1 MVPVFDIMPMIISLL
16 TDNSLMDKTIFVEGY
31 NIFNGD
37 IDENNPSNSKYGEV
51 LTGDAWFPA
60 QN

>member
-16 TDNSLMDKTIFVEGY
+16 TDNSLMDKTNFAEGY

-37 IDENNPSNSKYGEV
+37 IDENNP
-51 LTGDAWFPA
+51 
-60 QN
+60 